1 MDTSAPSPSRP
12 LSSRPFGVP
21 RAVWHLVGLLLAVML
36 AWLVLRGYRQ
46 PELLLDIANLR
57 LC

>member
-1 MDTSAPSPSRP
+1 VDTSAPPPASPAP
-12 LSSRPFGVP
+12 RPFGLP